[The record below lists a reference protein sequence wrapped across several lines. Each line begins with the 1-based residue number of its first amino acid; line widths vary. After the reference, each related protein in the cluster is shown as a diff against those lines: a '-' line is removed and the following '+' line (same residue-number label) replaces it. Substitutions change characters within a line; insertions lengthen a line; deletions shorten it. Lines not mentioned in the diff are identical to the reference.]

1 MSNISEDTNEIINCN
16 NCEKIY
22 KLQIDLIKHMRTE
35 HDRYNTIVC
44 SLGYGS
50 LITILNLV
58 KNDLNV
64 WIIFLSAI
72 CLIIS
77 IGIFVH
83 LEMDNIKNSRN
94 QINSLTTAV
103 YKNYD
108 LNEMMKVYNSF
119 YETEQRIIEKFKKWN
134 PISSFFGFTA
144 AVIII
149 IGTVSPFVPEL
160 IKDFIA
166 FILI

>member
-1 MSNISEDTNEIINCN
+1 MSNISEEENKFQNCN
-16 NCEKIY
+16 DCEKIY
-22 KLQIDLIKHMRTE
+22 KLQIDMVKHMRTE

-58 KNDLNV
+58 KNDLNI
-64 WIIFLSAI
+64 WFTFLCAI

-83 LEMDNIKNSRN
+83 LEMDNITKSRN
-94 QINSLTTAV
+94 QINSLTTAI

-119 YETEQRIIEKFKKWN
+119 YETEQRIIEKFGKWN

-144 AVIII
+144 AVIIL
-149 IGTVSPFVPEL
+149 IGTLVPFVPEL
-160 IKDFIA
+160 VKYFIV